1 LGSFVRRFRKSARPL
16 LSENLTSFQSVSK
29 DSAQGDALLSA
40 AMGRS
45 SSHLLVVHLL
55 FVVALTAGTL
65 SPSALAQNRKTKTT
79 RPAPR
84 NLNYPKIRAAISSLE
99 AARAELERSDG
110 DFGGHKKDA
119 VDSIDRALKQMR
131 LALQFEKY

>member
-1 LGSFVRRFRKSARPL
+1 
-16 LSENLTSFQSVSK
+16 
-29 DSAQGDALLSA
+29 
-40 AMGRS
+40 MGRS

-55 FVVALTAGTL
+55 LVAALTAGTL

-79 RPAPR
+79 RPIAR
-84 NLNYPKIRAAISSLE
+84 SLNYPKIRAAISSLE
-99 AARAELERSDG
+99 AARAELERADG

-119 VDSIDRALKQMR
+119 VDSIDNALKQMR

>member
-1 LGSFVRRFRKSARPL
+1 M

-55 FVVALTAGTL
+55 FVVALVAGTL
-65 SPSALAQNRKTKTT
+65 SPVALAQNRKTKTP

-99 AARAELERSDG
+99 AARAELERADG

>member
-1 LGSFVRRFRKSARPL
+1 
-16 LSENLTSFQSVSK
+16 
-29 DSAQGDALLSA
+29 
-40 AMGRS
+40 MGRS

-65 SPSALAQNRKTKTT
+65 SPSALAQNRKPKTT